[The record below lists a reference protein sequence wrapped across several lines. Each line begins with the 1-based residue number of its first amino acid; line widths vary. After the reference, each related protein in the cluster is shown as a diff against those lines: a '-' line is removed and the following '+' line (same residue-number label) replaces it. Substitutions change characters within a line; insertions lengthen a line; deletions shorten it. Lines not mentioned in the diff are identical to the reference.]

1 MIASLPMYDWP
12 ELRTDSDA
20 LWQILHKHFLQAG
33 FQPPEVLSR
42 FEDESQGWL
51 EASLFFSQTCGY
63 PYITRLEGQVEL
75 LGTPHFD
82 IDGWQGPNYCSAII
96 VQRDS
101 PVTSLQ
107 ECRRD
112 RFAFNS
118 NNSLSGYRCM
128 TPLVG
133 RPEEWFD
140 NLVKSGGH
148 RFSATMVAD
157 GRADIAAIDA
167 MCWHL
172 FQTYQPEQAA
182 QLKVLQW
189 TPPLPGLPYITN
201 RYWSADKLQ
210 RLKAVLA
217 NAISEI
223 MTSPQ
228 NAILRLSGVS
238 HLETEAY
245 KSIILL

>member
-12 ELRTDSDA
+12 ELRADTDA
-20 LWQILHKHFLQAG
+20 LWQMLRKNFSQAG
-33 FQPPEVLSR
+33 FQPPDHLSR
-42 FEDESQGWL
+42 FEDESEGWL

-63 PYITRLEGQVEL
+63 PYMSRLEGQVEL

-82 IDGWQGPNYCSAII
+82 IDGWQGSNYSSAI
-96 VQRDS
+96 VVRKES
-101 PVTSLQ
+101 KAASLDD
-107 ECRRD
+107 CRPN

-133 RPEEWFD
+133 RPEDWFD
-140 NLVKSGGH
+140 ELVKSGGH
-148 RFSATMVAD
+148 RVSATMVAD

-172 FQTYQPEQAA
+172 FATYQSEQAA

-201 RYWSADKLQ
+201 RYWSADELQ
-210 RLKAVLA
+210 RLKSTLA
-217 NAISEI
+217 SAISE
-223 MTSPQ
+223 MSTAPQ
-228 NAILRLSGVS
+228 NEIFRLNGVS